1 MPDPDSPIVTAHPR
15 PLWLPAA
22 ILAALVPLFVG
33 LGLWQLQRAD
43 EKRALQQEYDRRIE
57 EVPQRLGPAS
67 QEASALRFRRL
78 HVRGVYDPDYQILI
92 DNRVHRG
99 VPGYHVITPLRLEGG
114 DTRVLV
120 NRGWVALGS
129 SRTQLPAVDPPMG
142 VQEITGVAA
151 VPADKGFTLGDT
163 PAPEHGWQPVWLRL
177 DMQRYAVAVPF
188 AVQPVVLLLDA
199 NMAHGYTRDWS
210 RLDAGIAVHQGYAFQ
225 WFALALLALVLA
237 ILLLVRSARR
247 RREVTA

>member
-1 MPDPDSPIVTAHPR
+1 LPDPDPSIVTAHPR

-43 EKRALQQEYDRRIE
+43 EKRALQQEYDLRIDE
-57 EVPQRLGPAS
+57 APQQLGAS
-67 QEASALRFRRL
+67 PQQAAALRFRRL
-78 HVRGVYDPDYQILI
+78 LVRGVYDPDYQILI

-99 VPGYHVITPLRLEGG
+99 VPGYHVITPLKLEGG

-120 NRGWVALGS
+120 NRGWVALGA
-129 SRTQLPAVDPPMG
+129 SRAHLPAVEPPPG
-142 VQEITGVAA
+142 VQEISGVAA
-151 VPADKGFTLGDT
+151 VPADKGFTLGDDT
-163 PAPEHGWQPVWLRL
+163 APAHGWKPVWLRL
-177 DMQRYAVAVPF
+177 DLQRYAAAVPF

-237 ILLLVRSARR
+237 IMLLARQWRR
-247 RREVTA
+247 RHAVTV